1 MPDILRHTHKGG
13 AAFSMVPPRRIE
25 LLFDAYHASVM
36 TIILRRQLIASK
48 SNLSEGYCKE
58 GGLHF
63 VFDRRKQGL
72 LQGRCGHTNHRTY
85 PLDRR

>member
-1 MPDILRHTHKGG
+1 MPDILRHTRKGG

-25 LLFDAYHASVM
+25 LLFDAYHASVI

-48 SNLSEGYCKE
+48 SNLSEGDRKE

-63 VFDRRKQGL
+63 VFDRRKQVL
-72 LQGRCGHTNHRTY
+72 LQGRRGQASHRTY
-85 PLDRR
+85 PLGRR